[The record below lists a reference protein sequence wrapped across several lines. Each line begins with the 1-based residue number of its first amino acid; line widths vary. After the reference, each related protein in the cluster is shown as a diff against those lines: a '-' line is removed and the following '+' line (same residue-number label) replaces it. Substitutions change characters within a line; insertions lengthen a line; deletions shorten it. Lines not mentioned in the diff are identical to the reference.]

1 MKKWDAGSIILWLGH
16 GMYDKTL
23 GPCLVVNESQSDP
36 NKYEDDCRND
46 RVVFTKNDYCAVT
59 SKFFD
64 QYYKSGSLKG
74 SLIWLGA
81 CDSIRDNRLADVLL
95 SKGASTVIGNDN
107 PAFIPRLIYMTNEF
121 FDNLLDG
128 HDAGTAL
135 KLAQAQIDIK
145 ELGDAFSFANGGDLK
160 ITQLVLRGS
169 DTWKLVIGAS
179 ITGYVVDKN
188 NKPISGA
195 IVRIVD
201 TDIKA
206 TTASDGSYTLF
217 GAATNQSL
225 SIKAEAK
232 GYASQTQTVAVGASR
247 GNANFALQE
256 SGRIKLRITADSDG
270 WTRVYNGE
278 QLTKALE
285 ANRNI
290 KLMADVSDVEDVTEY
305 SGILDGNGHTVAN
318 PQQTPLSPCIGW
330 IGQLKNCTIKNLKIA
345 DVNQDT
351 DAKMYIGLIGKTSGA
366 CTIDNC
372 IILSGQISNRHSYP
386 SAGAFVGI
394 ATGNLTMKN
403 CVNMA
408 SVSAINN
415 YITCSYA
422 SGMIGAYGAESSTD
436 YTTTVDISNCLNL
449 GSIYAEAGR
458 TGSAIA
464 SGISS
469 SYNDNSNVDITITN
483 CGNGGEISAKH
494 RETSSYAVAS
504 ALSPQ
509 YSGVSGYAT
518 QKYNNDS
525 NKNYLSIVSR
535 DKLLSMWSDVLN

>member
-1 MKKWDAGSIILWLGH
+1 
-16 GMYDKTL
+16 
-23 GPCLVVNESQSDP
+23 
-36 NKYEDDCRND
+36 
-46 RVVFTKNDYCAVT
+46 
-59 SKFFD
+59 
-64 QYYKSGSLKG
+64 
-74 SLIWLGA
+74 
-81 CDSIRDNRLADVLL
+81 
-95 SKGASTVIGNDN
+95 
-107 PAFIPRLIYMTNEF
+107 MTNEF

-135 KLAQAQIDIK
+135 KLAKAQIDIK

-195 IVRIVD
+195 IVRIVG

-290 KLMADVSDVEDVTEY
+290 KLMADVKDVEGVQTY
-305 SGILDGNGHTVAN
+305 SGTLDGNGHTVTN

-330 IGQLKNCTIKNLKIA
+330 IGQLKNGTIKNLKIA

-415 YITCSYA
+415 YISWSYA

-458 TGSAIA
+458 TGRAIA